1 MCKAFSAL
9 VTKSGKVYW
18 KAGLDNHDDLVELF
32 RKKDKELKDDKEPPK
47 NTFARI
53 EIVPHDGNYLDLKQ
67 RWNYYIDEGVKPDF
81 LTKEHE
87 KKSRQALKEWQQEVY
102 SKINLEEALNPID
115 PFKIKHGDK
124 VTQEELELLKKWASV
139 WDSVRTSVGDSV
151 GASVRD
157 SVRASVGDSA
167 RDSLWAS
174 VRASLWD
181 SLWDSVWDSV
191 GDSLW
196 DSVRASVWAY
206 IGSLFTGIDRW
217 KYVDYKRKDLFRKG
231 VYPFQPAVDL
241 WKRGLVASYD
251 GKLWHLN
258 TGKKAKVIWKG
269 KSHD

>member
-1 MCKAFSAL
+1 MCEAFSAL

-32 RKKDKELKDDKEPPK
+32 EKKDKELKDDKEPPK

-53 EIVPHDGNYLDLKQ
+53 EIVPRDGNYLNLKQ
-67 RWNYYIDEGVKPDF
+67 EWDYKIDEQVRPDF

-87 KKSRQALKEWQQEVY
+87 KKSRQAQKEWQQEVY
-102 SKINLEEALNPID
+102 SKINLEEALNPIN

-124 VTQEELELLKKWASV
+124 VTQEELELLKK
-139 WDSVRTSVGDSV
+139 
-151 GASVRD
+151 
-157 SVRASVGDSA
+157 
-167 RDSLWAS
+167 
-174 VRASLWD
+174 WD

-206 IGSLFTGIDRW
+206 IGSLFTGIDEW
-217 KYVDYKRKDLFRKG
+217 KYVDYKRKDLFQKG

-251 GKLWHLN
+251 GKLWHLH

>member
-32 RKKDKELKDDKEPPK
+32 KKKDKELKDDKEPPK

-102 SKINLEEALNPID
+102 SKINLEEVLNPID

-124 VTQEELELLKKWASV
+124 VTQEELELLKKWDSV
-139 WDSVRTSVGDSV
+139 WDSVG
-151 GASVRD
+151 
-157 SVRASVGDSA
+157 
-167 RDSLWAS
+167 
-174 VRASLWD
+174 
-181 SLWDSVWDSV
+181 DSVWDSV

-196 DSVRASVWAY
+196 DSVGDSVWDLVRASVGDSVWDSVGDSVRASVWAY
-206 IGSLFTGIDRW
+206 IGSLFTGIDEW
-217 KYVDYKRKDLFRKG
+217 KYVDYKRKDLFREG

-251 GKLWHLN
+251 GKLWHLH